1 MVKVPV
7 RNKCKDNPY
16 TLGYDEEKKV
26 YIVKFKDSKKEQQ
39 NIEINKDVYEA
50 FNKFEVEDESF
61 LYKQRRY
68 IEYSEVFDYS
78 LYKRAIKKEKSI
90 YDKVEE
96 NIKNDELKKAIDKLT
111 ETQKR
116 RIRLYY
122 FEDKTLNEIARLE
135 GCSIKNIYKSLE
147 LAKKN
152 LKKNLKN

>member
-1 MVKVPV
+1 M
-7 RNKCKDNPY
+7 
-16 TLGYDEEKKV
+16 
-26 YIVKFKDSKKEQQ
+26 
-39 NIEINKDVYEA
+39 
-50 FNKFEVEDESF
+50 
-61 LYKQRRY
+61 
-68 IEYSEVFDYS
+68 FDYS
-78 LYKRAIKKEKSI
+78 LYKRAKKKEKSI